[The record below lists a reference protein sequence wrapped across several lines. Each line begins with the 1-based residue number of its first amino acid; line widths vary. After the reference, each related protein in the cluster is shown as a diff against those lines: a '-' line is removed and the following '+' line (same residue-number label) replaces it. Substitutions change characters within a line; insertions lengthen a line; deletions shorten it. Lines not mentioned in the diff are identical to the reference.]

1 MKSRSLVLTACA
13 LVIVLGALCAPLSA
27 GEDTAVSAAGP
38 CCFENPR
45 YSGTCQVTPGEDET
59 CGDVLSYLNNPNSV
73 GKDYCGNTT
82 IRGGWTQVACE
93 DDASMSVCTGGGE
106 SSDRD

>member
-1 MKSRSLVLTACA
+1 VKSLFLILTVCA
-13 LVIVLGALCAPLSA
+13 VVVIFGTLCTPLAA
-27 GEDTAVSAAGP
+27 GDDTAVSAAGP

-45 YSGTCQVTPGEDET
+45 YSGTCQVTPGEDES

-93 DDASMSVCTGGGE
+93 DSAGTAVCTAGAE
-106 SSDRD
+106 SSAKQ